1 MGSAGFGLVDATV
14 EVSPGIVARAFLPER
29 DEVLVDAGEE
39 DFLPGSKNMSTGRAG
54 LALDGGGV
62 VSGDVVSRETSVF
75 SSGAVAAGELE
86 ISAPS
91 PLPKPRFF
99 SAI

>member
-1 MGSAGFGLVDATV
+1 M
-14 EVSPGIVARAFLPER
+14 ER
-29 DEVLVDAGEE
+29 DDVLPVPDEE
-39 DFLPGSKNMSTGRAG
+39 DFLPGSKNISTGRAG
-54 LALDGGGV
+54 LVLDGGAV
-62 VSGDVVSRETSVF
+62 VSVAVVSRETSTCSF
-75 SSGAVAAGELE
+75 GTVAAGELE